1 MRDALRLLRHRAL
14 PLASVQMT
22 TEGNVARAML
32 LTIALLLALPLA
44 AETGAA
50 QQGALSPP
58 FSRARA
64 RIQRAL
70 VEEGVPSIT
79 VAVAKGGKIVWEE
92 GFGYANREAGTPAT
106 AHTMYSLA
114 SISKPI
120 TATGLMV
127 LIQRGS
133 VELDRPLNAYLGK
146 AKVDGRAFDANAAT
160 VRRVANHTAGL
171 PLHFQ
176 FFYADE
182 PYRRPAMDET
192 IRRYANLVTPPGE
205 RWYYSNLGYGLLDY
219 LIERVSGQSYADYM
233 RETVFQPL
241 GLTRTAVHIPPGQ
254 EGYTAVRYA
263 PDGTPLPF
271 YDFDH
276 PGGSAVF
283 ASAHDL
289 VRFGMF
295 HLKDH
300 LSDQRPVLSDASIDE
315 MARGTAETTRNGT
328 YGMGWQRTTSPRGG
342 ETVSHGGGMD
352 GVSTRLV
359 LVPAGDAAV
368 VVLSN
373 GANGAV
379 GDVQAEVLAEL
390 FPQWFDAPA
399 PPPPPAAAPAR
410 SAGSPAFTPMPQ
422 VAGEWTG
429 TIDTHQGVR
438 MLRLSVRPDGAVY
451 ARVDT
456 QPWALVNDARVEDG
470 FLRGTVA
477 ASVGTSDAGRMP
489 YDLQLDLK
497 VRGEGKNAMLNG
509 GVVARS
515 RVTRQRIGH
524 ALTHWAQL
532 TRSAAK

>member
-1 MRDALRLLRHRAL
+1 VRTLAVRAQTARPLTMALLLA
-14 PLASVQMT
+14 P
-22 TEGNVARAML
+22 
-32 LTIALLLALPLA
+32 LLALPLVP
-44 AETGAA
+44 ETGAA
-50 QQGALSPP
+50 QQGAVSASFP
-58 FSRARA
+58 RARA

-70 VEEGVPSIT
+70 VEEGVPSIA

-92 GFGYANREAGTPAT
+92 GFGWANREARTPAS

-127 LIQRGS
+127 LVQRGQLQ
-133 VELDRPLNAYLGK
+133 LDRPINDYLGK
-146 AKVDGRAFDANAAT
+146 AKVDGRAFDAAQAT

-182 PYRRPAMDET
+182 PYQRPAMDET

-205 RWYYSNLGYGLLDY
+205 RWHYSNLGYGLLDY
-219 LIERVSGQSYADYM
+219 LIERVSGMSYGDYM
-233 RETVFQPL
+233 REAVFQPL
-241 GLTRTAVHIPPGQ
+241 GLTRMAIHIPAGM
-254 EGYTAVRYA
+254 EAHTATRYA
-263 PDGTPLPF
+263 PDGTPIPF

-300 LSDQRPVLSDASIDE
+300 LADQRAILSDASIDE

-328 YGMGWQRTTSPRGG
+328 YGVGWQRTTSSRGG
-342 ETVSHGGGMD
+342 VTVSHSGGMD

-379 GDVQAEVLAEL
+379 GEVQAEVLAEL
-390 FPQWFDAPA
+390 FPQWFDAPVA
-399 PPPPPAAAPAR
+399 PTAAPAAAPA
-410 SAGSPAFTPMPQ
+410 GSPMFAPMPTL
-422 VAGEWTG
+422 VGEWQG
-429 TIDTHQGVR
+429 TIDTHLGVR
-438 MLRLSVRPDGAVY
+438 GLRLSVRADGATY
-451 ARVDT
+451 ARVDA

-470 FLRGTVA
+470 FLRGSVA
-477 ASVGTSDAGRMP
+477 ASVGNPDAERMP
-489 YDLQLDLK
+489 YDLQLELK
-497 VRGEGKNAMLNG
+497 LRGEGKNAVLNG
-509 GVVARS
+509 AVVARS

-532 TRSAAK
+532 TRAAGK

>member
-1 MRDALRLLRHRAL
+1 MMQSLNTRLRAVR
-14 PLASVQMT
+14 T
-22 TEGNVARAML
+22 
-32 LTIALLLALPLA
+32 LALPVMLLLSLA
-44 AETGAA
+44 AEMGLAQGGNRRRTQATTTAA
-50 QQGALSPP
+50 VP
-58 FSRARA
+58 FARARA

-70 VEEGVPSIT
+70 VEEGVPSMAI
-79 VAVAKGGKIVWEE
+79 AVARGGQIVWEE
-92 GFGYANREAGTPAT
+92 GFGWADREARRPAS

-127 LIQRGS
+127 LVQRGLVS
-133 VELDRPLNAYLGK
+133 LDRPINAYLGK
-146 AKVDGRAFDANAAT
+146 AKVDGRAFDASAAT

-182 PYRRPAMDET
+182 PYQRPAMDET
-192 IRRYANLVTPPGE
+192 IRRYANLVTAPGE
-205 RWYYSNLGYGLLDY
+205 RWHYSNLGYGLLDY
-219 LIERVSGQSYADYM
+219 LIERVSGQAYADFM
-233 RETVFQPL
+233 RETVFAPL
-241 GLTRTAVHIPPGQ
+241 GLTRMSVHIPPGQ
-254 EGYTAVRYA
+254 EAHTATRYA

-271 YDFDH
+271 YTFDH

-300 LSDQRPVLSDASIDE
+300 LPDQQAVLSDASIDE
-315 MARGTAETTRNGT
+315 MARGTAETTRSGS
-328 YGMGWQRTTSPRGG
+328 YGVGWQRTKSARGG
-342 ETVSHGGGMD
+342 ETVSHSGGMD

-379 GDVQAEVLAEL
+379 GEVQAEVLAEL
-390 FPQWFDAPA
+390 FPQWFDAPVA
-399 PPPPPAAAPAR
+399 APPAALPTVP
-410 SAGSPAFTPMPQ
+410 AGSPVFTPMPQ
-422 VAGEWTG
+422 VVGEWIG
-429 TIDTHQGVR
+429 TIDTHLGVR
-438 MLRLSVRPDGAVY
+438 TLRLSVRSDGSAY
-451 ARVDT
+451 ARVDA
-456 QPWALVNDARVEDG
+456 QPWALVNDARFEDG
-470 FLRGTVA
+470 FLRGNVA
-477 ASVGTSDAGRMP
+477 ASVGNPDAERMP
-489 YDLQLDLK
+489 YDLQLELK
-497 VRGEGKNAMLNG
+497 LRGDGSGAVLNG

-532 TRSAAK
+532 SRRGGS

>member
-1 MRDALRLLRHRAL
+1 MRAL
-14 PLASVQMT
+14 L
-22 TEGNVARAML
+22 GF
-32 LTIALLLALPLA
+32 ALLLA
-44 AETGAA
+44 AEASAA
-50 QQGALSPP
+50 QASAAQGNAALGSASAGSAAATEP
-58 FSRARA
+58 FARARA

-70 VEEGVPSIT
+70 VEEGVPSMA

-92 GFGYANREAGTPAT
+92 GFGWADREQRRPAT

-127 LIQRGS
+127 LVQRGLVS
-133 VELDRPLNAYLGK
+133 LDRPINEYLGK

-233 RETVFQPL
+233 REAVFVPL
-241 GLTRTAVHIPPGQ
+241 GLTRMAVHIPPGH
-254 EGYTAVRYA
+254 EAHTATRYA

-289 VRFGMF
+289 LRFGMF

-300 LSDQRPVLSDASIDE
+300 LPDQRAVLSDASIDE
-315 MARGTAETTRNGT
+315 MARGSAETTRNGT
-328 YGMGWQRTTSPRGG
+328 YGVGWQRNRSPRGG

-379 GDVQAEVLAEL
+379 GEVQAEVLAEL
-390 FPQWFDAPA
+390 FPQWFDVPVPPA
-399 PPPPPAAAPAR
+399 PAAAPAPA
-410 SAGSPAFTPMPQ
+410 AGSPVFTPMPPL
-422 VAGEWTG
+422 AGEWAG
-429 TIDTHQGVR
+429 TIDTHLGVR
-438 MLRLSVRPDGAVY
+438 MLRLSVRPDGAAY
-451 ARVDT
+451 ARVDA
-456 QPWALVNDARVEDG
+456 QPWALVNDARFEDG
-470 FLRGTVA
+470 FLRGSVT
-477 ASVGTSDAGRMP
+477 ASVGNPDAERMP
-489 YDLQLDLK
+489 YDLQLELK
-497 VRGEGKNAMLNG
+497 LRGEGKNAVLNG

-515 RVTRQRIGH
+515 RVTRQRLGH

-532 TRSAAK
+532 TRTGAK

>member
-1 MRDALRLLRHRAL
+1 MRAL
-14 PLASVQMT
+14 GIRLRAARTLALPVT
-22 TEGNVARAML
+22 L
-32 LTIALLLALPLA
+32 LLPLA
-44 AETGAA
+44 AETAGAQRGNRESA
-50 QQGALSPP
+50 PGSPSAAP
-58 FSRARA
+58 FARARA

-70 VEEGVPSIT
+70 VEEGVPSMA

-92 GFGYANREAGTPAT
+92 GFGWANREARTPAS

-127 LIQRGS
+127 LVQRGLVS
-133 VELDRPLNAYLGK
+133 LDRPINDYLGK

-205 RWYYSNLGYGLLDY
+205 RWHYSNLGYGLLDY

-233 RETVFQPL
+233 RETVFVPL
-241 GLTRTAVHIPPGQ
+241 GLTRMAVHIPPGQ
-254 EGYTAVRYA
+254 EAHTAVRYA

-289 VRFGMF
+289 LRFGMF

-300 LSDQRPVLSDASIDE
+300 LPDQRAVLSDASIDE
-315 MARGTAETTRNGT
+315 MARPTAEIPNNGQ
-328 YGMGWQRTTSPRGG
+328 YGVGWQRFTSAKGG
-342 ETVSHGGGMD
+342 VMVTHSGGMD
-352 GVSTRLV
+352 GVSTRLT

-373 GANGAV
+373 TAANATV
-379 GDVQAEVLAEL
+379 LQVQGELLAEL
-390 FPQWFDAPA
+390 FPQWFDAPV
-399 PPPPPAAAPAR
+399 PAAAPVPAPV
-410 SAGSPAFTPMPQ
+410 AGSPALTPIPAL
-422 VAGEWTG
+422 AGEWAG
-429 TIDTHQGVR
+429 TIDTHLGPR
-438 MLRLSVRPDGAVY
+438 TLRLSVRPDGAAY
-451 ARVDT
+451 ARVDA
-456 QPWALVNDARVEDG
+456 QPWALVNDARFEDG
-470 FLRGTVA
+470 FLRGSVT
-477 ASVGTSDAGRMP
+477 ASVGNPDAERMP
-489 YDLQLDLK
+489 YDLQLELK
-497 VRGEGKNAMLNG
+497 LRGEGQGAVLNG

-532 TRSAAK
+532 TRSGGK